1 MYIILLDIYYIIRY
15 RYKLYYQI
23 YIIRYILFYIIMN
36 IFNQIKFIDRLFLN
50 YLFIMFVK
58 LMNKL
63 LRKFFLSYL

>member
-15 RYKLYYQI
+15 RYILYYQI